1 MMKTDP
7 SGKAV
12 AAELQEQI
20 ERARAGGGLEQISSS
35 QLLGL
40 LLDSLFRA
48 ERSAYIEGVENDKGN
63 GSYERAVNVGSLG
76 VEVDVPRTRSGDF
89 RPSNLPAPY
98 KRGYD
103 DAARDLL
110 FRLAASSRSLNAA
123 KEALRG
129 LGLPAS
135 EPQLETV
142 AKHFI
147 TEFELRNTRP
157 LDTDW
162 LALFI
167 DAKYVEVRDGDRLRP
182 YGVYVAVGLGRDG
195 IKRVLSCQIFA
206 GRESLESWK
215 TLLRSL
221 IERGLRNVMIVVQ
234 DDFSGLL
241 SVTKGL
247 FPTADVQLC
256 IVHMQRN
263 AKSHLGKAQ
272 ATEFNNRMRTIKS
285 AWSPELAAAQFD
297 EMCQQLAKDSPAFI
311 AEITKKREH
320 YLVFLAYP
328 EGLRRSFSTTNAV
341 EAINGQLEILRR
353 NNGGYFHGED
363 NLKAKLG
370 MNLDRL
376 ENGRWRRVAAAVFP
390 ALPQLNAMFVA
401 RFESQG

>member
-1 MMKTDP
+1 MKTDP
-7 SGKAV
+7 SGKAA

-20 ERARAGGGLEQISSS
+20 ERARSASGLGQLSTS

-48 ERSAYIEGVENDKGN
+48 ERAAYLEHAEDDKGN
-63 GSYERAVNVGSLG
+63 GTYDRSLNVGSLG
-76 VEVDVPRTRSGDF
+76 VEVEVPRTREGDF
-89 RPSNLPAPY
+89 RPSNLPSPY
-98 KRGYD
+98 QRGYD
-103 DAARDLL
+103 DAARNLL
-110 FRLAASSRSLNAA
+110 LRLAASSRSLNAT

-135 EPQLETV
+135 EERLETV

-162 LALFI
+162 IALFL

-195 IKRVLSCQIFA
+195 IKRVLTCQIFP
-206 GRESLESWK
+206 GRESIESWK
-215 TLLRSL
+215 AVLRSL
-221 IERGLRNVMIVVQ
+221 IERGLRNVLIVVQ

-241 SVTKGL
+241 AVTMSL

-263 AKSHLGKAQ
+263 AKTHLGKVQ
-272 ATEFNNRMRTIKS
+272 ATEFNNRMRTIKG
-285 AWSPELAAAQFD
+285 AWNPELAAAQFD
-297 EMCQQLAKDSPAFI
+297 DLCQHFANDAPSFS
-311 AEITKKREH
+311 AELTKKRKH
-320 YLVFLAYP
+320 YLAFLPYP
-328 EGLRRSFSTTNAV
+328 EGLRRTFSTTNAV
-341 EAINGQLEILRR
+341 EAVNGQLEILRR

-363 NLKAKLG
+363 NLKARLG
-370 MNLDRL
+370 ITLDRL
-376 ENGRWRRVAAAVFP
+376 ENGRWRRVAAAVFA

-401 RFESQG
+401 RFESG